1 MDDNEIKRVIQV
13 AAKLLVEKAFDLIEA
28 DPHQFSSRPCSTC
41 NTISTIIDRK
51 FGCCK
56 KYTK

>member
-1 MDDNEIKRVIQV
+1 MDEKELKKLIQV
-13 AAKLLVEKAFDLIEA
+13 AAKLLVEQAFVLIES

-41 NTISTIIDRK
+41 DAISTMIDRK

-56 KYTK
+56 KYTR